1 MKKRKMKIS
10 TKIIFY
16 LSIIT
21 IFIAI
26 IFYFALP
33 NLLNYSDDTINTE
46 FDKKVS
52 GLYYV
57 EQYIAAVVGILILFI
72 IFFKLSL
79 KKIDNWVAENKASE
93 VEQIRKFCF
102 TYPLKLF
109 LVIET
114 FPVSIV
120 FLVLTTT
127 GSHELIFLFKICIL
141 VFTFATLVGS
151 LFLIV
156 SKIIFYPI
164 LSETSNY
171 SQIITSTKEKKLIS
185 RLIIQIFPC
194 ILTSILLI
202 VLIAYSRLIAEK
214 DNLIHTYYI
223 AELSYLEL
231 NNTEDLLGQV
241 ESQLGEY
248 LLSEN
253 DFIFIETPSGE
264 ILTSNGETLS
274 DFFLEY
280 MHVLSASHNNSVY
293 ESYAVDE
300 RGVISYVEYK
310 GETYIVGIHYEIVA
324 FSLLPSLM
332 LSSILLLIFDLF
344 VLYFMFRSINTD
356 LLNVTNGMKNIL
368 QNKSYAEIQKLPVT
382 SNDIVGELVKTFNGI
397 QVLNQENISKIYN
410 SQNMLMERERLASLG
425 QLISGIA
432 HNLKSPIMS
441 ISGAVQGLD
450 DLVNEFDN
458 SIGNPIVNDSDF
470 HDIAKDMREWLNK
483 INSYTEYMSD
493 VITAVK
499 GQAVNL
505 SNNEEMYF
513 TIGELFK
520 TVNILMKHELKQ
532 SVTYLVMSM
541 QIDENTQINGNVNSL
556 VQVINNMISNSIQ
569 AYNGKKEQEIDL
581 IATKENN
588 NLIITIKD
596 FGPGLPEGV
605 KDKLFKEMVTTK
617 GKNGTGL
624 GLYMSYST
632 IKGKF
637 NGEITVETSE
647 NKGTAFHII
656 IPL

>member
-79 KKIDNWVAENKASE
+79 KKIDNWVAEKKASD

-253 DFIFIETPSGE
+253 DFIFIETPAGE

-280 MHVLSASHNNSVY
+280 MHVLSASHSNSVY